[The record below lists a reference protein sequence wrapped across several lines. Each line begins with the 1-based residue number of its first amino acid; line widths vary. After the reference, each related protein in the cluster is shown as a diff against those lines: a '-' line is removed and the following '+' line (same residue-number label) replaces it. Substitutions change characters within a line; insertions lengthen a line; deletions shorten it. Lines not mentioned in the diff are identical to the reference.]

1 VSLPARLLGANPSIQ
16 VSSLLSGTLT
26 TPSAKGAF
34 IPPGTQAFESIQTVT
49 VTSSSSTELTFTSIP
64 AHFKHLRIIGLAKS
78 TYTNSGTGQS
88 GWAMYFNDTLS
99 GQYTSQSIRGNN
111 SVVSRNAATAQNRVE
126 FLSMAWNTA
135 GNYGTQ
141 VRTTQFIDIF
151 DIQASKAKVVMYTN
165 GFSVRNTGTNQ
176 EVVVATS
183 LWNNQA
189 AITKITLDASASFA
203 DGPFAQNTKF
213 TLYGLRG

>member
-1 VSLPARLLGANPSIQ
+1 MPILGTIA
-16 VSSLLSGTLT
+16 SSRLT
-26 TPSAKGAF
+26 TPPA
-34 IPPGTQAFESIQTVT
+34 TQAFESIQTVT
-49 VTSSSSTELTFTSIP
+49 VTGASSTALTFSSIP

-88 GWAMYFNDTLS
+88 GYGMYFNNTKS
-99 GQYTSQSIRGNN
+99 GQYNTQTIRGNS
-111 SVVSRNAATAQNRVE
+111 SVVSRGASVNQDIVQN
-126 FLSMAWNTA
+126 LAMAWNTA

-151 DIQASKAKVVMYTN
+151 DIQASKAKVVMYTD
-165 GFSVRNTGTNQ
+165 GFSVRNSGTNQ
-176 EVVVATS
+176 EVLVGTS
-183 LWNNQA
+183 IWNNTA
-189 AITKITLDASASFA
+189 AITSITLDATATYA